1 MMRALNQNNWV
12 FFKLQLV
19 IASVVIGTISVTALA
34 YLDLDRK
41 IDHKQDQIDD
51 INTRISA
58 QDKLIESLSASV
70 SALSNSIGAIE
81 VRKYIQGHM
90 IKLNSIKSYKAIWF
104 VITISKAI

>member
-1 MMRALNQNNWV
+1 MMRAFNPNNW
-12 FFKLQLV
+12 FFKKLQLV

-58 QDKLIESLSASV
+58 QDDLIESLAASV

-81 VRKYIQGHM
+81 VKNILEGH
-90 IKLNSIKSYKAIWF
+90 IIN
-104 VITISKAI
+104 